1 MNTHFKD
8 IHIGKLIHQRIEEVS
23 VKTLRICNFFNCT
36 EEEVKKMLEQ
46 KDLSTDTLLKWCK
59 LLEYDFFRVYSQH
72 LILYSPPSGSDK
84 KEKSILPS
92 FRKSIYTRE
101 IIDFIME
108 LVHTGEKSKSQIIEE
123 YRIPKSTLYKWIE
136 KYKG

>member
-8 IHIGKLIHQRIEEVS
+8 IHIGKLIHQRIEETS

-36 EEEVKKMLEQ
+36 EEEIKEMLVQ
-46 KDLSTDTLLKWCK
+46 KDLSTDTLLKWSK
-59 LLEYDFFRVYSQH
+59 LLEYDFFRIYSQH
-72 LILYSPPSGSDK
+72 LILYSPPSAVDK
-84 KEKSILPS
+84 QEKSMLPS

-108 LVHTGEKSKSQIIEE
+108 LVNTGEKSKSQIIEE